1 MSTQGKYL
9 FNVPRTEHCQTFEN
23 LSNRSKF
30 DQVFVKFYNKL
41 SLTTPTM
48 PSTQCEKQMF
58 TNFYGTPTSLN
69 ILPGGNY

>member
-9 FNVPRTEHCQTFEN
+9 FHGPRTTECQTFGN

-30 DQVFVKFYNKL
+30 DQEFVPFYNKL
-41 SLTTPTM
+41 AITTPTM
-48 PSTQCEKQMF
+48 PSTQQEKKMF

>member
-1 MSTQGKYL
+1 MSQPRYF
-9 FNVPRTEHCQTFEN
+9 FNGPRTTECQTFVN

-30 DQVFVKFYNKL
+30 DQEFVPFYNNL

-48 PSTQCEKQMF
+48 PSTQCEKLMF
-58 TNFYGTPTSLN
+58 NNFYGTPTSLN